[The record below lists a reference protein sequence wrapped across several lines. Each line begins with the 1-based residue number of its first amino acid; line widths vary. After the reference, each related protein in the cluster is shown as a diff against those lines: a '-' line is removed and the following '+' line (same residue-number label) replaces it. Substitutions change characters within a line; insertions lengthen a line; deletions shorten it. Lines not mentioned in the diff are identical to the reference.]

1 MSKTQ
6 DNGFIYTEQCDG
18 CARQC
23 LLGITTEHSRSV
35 LPVVGDRVVSAFI
48 GPNNRLIIP
57 SDVIREHNL
66 RHGIAAEDTAKI
78 LARAAAN
85 MCGLNTKQR

>member
-6 DNGFIYTEQCDG
+6 DNGFTYTAQCDG
-18 CARQC
+18 CERNC
-23 LLGITTEHSRSV
+23 SLGITTEHSRGV
-35 LPVVGDRVVSAFI
+35 LPVVGGRVVSAFI

-66 RHGIAAEDTAKI
+66 RHGIAAEDTAEI

-85 MCGLNTKQR
+85 MCSLNTKQR